1 MKVDTYLLGHWPSE
15 RERLH
20 IGAVAPVEYNLKDQA
35 PGRAAS
41 ATEPRLA
48 SSWHVGAVHL
58 AASDVCRWL
67 SLASSEVD
75 WR

>member
-20 IGAVAPVEYNLKDQA
+20 IGAVAPVEYNLKDQP

-41 ATEPRLA
+41 AAEPRLA
-48 SSWHVGAVHL
+48 SSWHFGAVHL
-58 AASDVCRWL
+58 AAREVCRWL

>member
-41 ATEPRLA
+41 AAEPRLA
-48 SSWHVGAVHL
+48 SSWHVGGRPPGSQRCLSVAV
-58 AASDVCRWL
+58 S
-67 SLASSEVD
+67 
-75 WR
+75 